1 MKNTTRESTS
11 TFSPNILE
19 SLLNSNYRNM
29 AKSDDINK
37 LIENKFYCSRKFSEQ
52 IETIAN
58 DGSGMKYIDRSYIS
72 VKRTMLTL
80 SLSLSYYLNL

>member
-29 AKSDDINK
+29 AKPDDINK
-37 LIENKFYCSRKFSEQ
+37 LIENKFYCSRKFTEE

-58 DGSGMKYIDRSYIS
+58 EGSGMKYIDDRS
-72 VKRTMLTL
+72 LL
-80 SLSLSYYLNL
+80 